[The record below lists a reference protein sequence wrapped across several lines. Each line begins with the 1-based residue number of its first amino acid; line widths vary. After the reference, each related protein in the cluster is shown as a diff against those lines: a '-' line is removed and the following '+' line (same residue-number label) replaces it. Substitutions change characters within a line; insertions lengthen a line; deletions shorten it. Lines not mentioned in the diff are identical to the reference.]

1 MDHLSI
7 HLSKSL
13 QTTQGRTSLLDFIQ
27 TAPLANADWAKIK
40 RLYKMVEQ
48 KNDDE
53 LLLTLMLRFD
63 QMPFNKRNNNK
74 KPSNQTIAYIKRRVM
89 RFLRNIAQDDA
100 ARRLRSPDAA

>member
-27 TAPLANADWAKIK
+27 TAPLANADWAKMK

-48 KNDDE
+48 K
-53 LLLTLMLRFD
+53 
-63 QMPFNKRNNNK
+63 K
-74 KPSNQTIAYIKRRVM
+74 
-89 RFLRNIAQDDA
+89 
-100 ARRLRSPDAA
+100 